1 MEHAGAVSALANQS
15 QDSNSTVSDLPERSS
30 EYSDAEFVLLG
41 AMAILVLAIVFGKL
55 HKM

>member
-15 QDSNSTVSDLPERSS
+15 QYSNSTVSDLPESSS
-30 EYSDAEFVLLG
+30 EYSDAELVLLC